1 VRRAPGG
8 LAQPNPAGFQA
19 QAELSRRLMV
29 ELRETKEQL
38 ARSGNMMAWL
48 TGALVV
54 LTALLLVLTLI
65 LLFQG
70 D

>member
-1 VRRAPGG
+1 
-8 LAQPNPAGFQA
+8 
-19 QAELSRRLMV
+19 MV